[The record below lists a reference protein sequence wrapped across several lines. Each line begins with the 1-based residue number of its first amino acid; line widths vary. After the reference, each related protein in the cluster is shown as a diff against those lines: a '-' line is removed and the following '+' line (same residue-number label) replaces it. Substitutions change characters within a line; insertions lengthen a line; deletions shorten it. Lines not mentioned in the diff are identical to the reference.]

1 MHNPVASQASSTQSF
16 PPAASESQHPS
27 ASDIRAKTVSEPLS
41 QPTPSMAVGASP
53 TATAAKNHPVTCNES
68 TSSSAQHCN
77 INVALSTLPGCP
89 QSTNGASTA
98 PPKVSKGGDEAV
110 DLPRTAGPSA
120 GTEGQTDA
128 KERAQSK
135 PSSRSNEGQS
145 SRNRERDRAYPD
157 WSRDRERH
165 YRDRSHERE
174 SDGDRHRY
182 RRDYRDHH
190 YHRSYRDRSPH
201 SRSHRD
207 WESERR
213 RDRTLHHHRER
224 DHDRYHHYHRHRSR
238 EDWGRERR
246 GHGYS
251 YREGSHGRWKQRD
264 ESREARAMKDKSN
277 GREKDY
283 YPSKE
288 EASSPAML
296 PESSAKSKGSPPR
309 ARPCAFESVHNGEGE
324 NHKRVADHL
333 SKERDQSSEAR
344 HSKKHKKSKKKKKS
358 KDKERHRESG

>member
-1 MHNPVASQASSTQSF
+1 M
-16 PPAASESQHPS
+16 
-27 ASDIRAKTVSEPLS
+27 SEPLS
-41 QPTPSMAVGASP
+41 QHTPSTAVGASP
-53 TATAAKNHPVTCNES
+53 SAAATKNHSVTCKES
-68 TSSSAQHCN
+68 TSSSAHHCN
-77 INVALSTLPGCP
+77 INVALSTPPGCP
-89 QSTNGASTA
+89 QSPNGASAA
-98 PPKVSKGGDEAV
+98 PQKVSKSGGEAV
-110 DLPRTAGPSA
+110 DLPQTGGPSA

-128 KERAQSK
+128 KEQPQSK

-145 SRNRERDRAYPD
+145 SRNRDRDRVYSD

-182 RRDYRDHH
+182 RRDYHDHH
-190 YHRSYRDRSPH
+190 HHRSYRDRSPH
-201 SRSHRD
+201 SRSQRD

-246 GHGYS
+246 GHGHS
-251 YREGSHGRWKQRD
+251 YREGSHGRWKRKD
-264 ESREARAMKDKSN
+264 ESRESRAMKDKSN
-277 GREKDY
+277 GREKDH

-288 EASSPAML
+288 ETSSPATL
-296 PESSAKSKGSPPR
+296 PEASTKSKGSPPR
-309 ARPCAFESVHNGEGE
+309 ARPCAFESVPNGEGE
-324 NHKRVADHL
+324 NHKRVAEPL

-358 KDKERHRESG
+358 KDKERHHESG